1 MSAFALSL
9 VLSAA
14 VLHASWNALVKA
26 ASDRALVIAAVS
38 GAHAMAGL
46 LLILISP
53 LPAPASWPS
62 LLASTLFHYLY
73 YVLLFQAYRLGDL
86 TRSTRSRAGW
96 RPRWWRSAH
105 TPSSARR

>member
-1 MSAFALSL
+1 MSSFALSL

-38 GAHAMAGL
+38 AAHAAGGL
-46 LLILISP
+46 LLIAISP
-53 LPAPASWPS
+53 SPAMASWPNI
-62 LLASTLFHYLY
+62 LASTLIHYFY

-86 TRSTRSRAGW
+86 ARSIRSRAGW
-96 RPRWWRSAH
+96 RRHWSRSALS
-105 TPSSARR
+105 PSSARR